1 MEQQGRSKESLLA
14 EFEAARLGFHALL
27 DSLSHEDLQHASRN
41 PAWTNQ
47 QIIFHMALGF
57 FLIPSLIWLVL
68 LFGRLPAS
76 VSKRFAAMLNAAVG
90 PFNAVNALGP
100 KAGGNVFTP
109 SSLGKTFDWVY
120 SLTVR
125 LLKSLPEEALAQGM
139 YYPDRWDPLFRSY
152 MTLGEILHFPM
163 IHFYFHV
170 GQIARP
176 ANNLV

>member
-1 MEQQGRSKESLLA
+1 MEQQGGSKESLLA
-14 EFEAARLGFHALL
+14 EFAAARLGYHALL
-27 DSLSHEDLQHASRN
+27 DSLSREDLKHASNN

-47 QIIFHMALGF
+47 QMLFHMALGF

-68 LFGRLPAS
+68 LFDRLPAS
-76 VSKRFAAMLNAAVG
+76 ASKWFAAMLNAAVG
-90 PFNAVNALGP
+90 PFNAVNSLGP

-109 SSLGKTFDWVY
+109 SSLAKTFDWVY
-120 SLTVR
+120 GLTVR
-125 LLKSLPEEALAQGM
+125 LVKVLPEEALAQGM

-170 GQIARP
+170 SQIARP
-176 ANNLV
+176 ANN